1 MQIPMNNLKKCLILI
16 VFSVI
21 QIQAGNM
28 YSEIERENET
38 TATGRHN
45 LEGVRNPDLY
55 QGPPPTLEQMKAQTA
70 RVRDEYDRGRIG
82 YDDTLAPGWDSPVPM
97 PELGDFGASKSD
109 EILFNPKGKEDVIN
123 QREAKQQKQNKGFIV
138 MFIVLAILVLTLII
152 CLRQEVIFEE
162 VKND

>member
-1 MQIPMNNLKKCLILI
+1 MNNLKKCLILI
-16 VFSVI
+16 VFSII

-28 YSEIERENET
+28 YSEITMENET
-38 TATGRHN
+38 TATGGHN
-45 LEGVRNPDLY
+45 LKGVRNPDLY
-55 QGPPPTLEQMKAQTA
+55 QGPPPTFEQLKSEID
-70 RVRDEYDRGRIG
+70 RDTDAYNRGEIG
-82 YDDTLAPGWDSPVPM
+82 YSTILDPSWRSPVPM

-123 QREAKQQKQNKGFIV
+123 QRKAKQQKQNKGFIV